1 MIRSTVLSKYLGTW
15 VQVPVFA
22 GSCSISQGAITS
34 CFTVPG
40 PSRPLSSKAT
50 ASKLSVSGFLQ
61 APHGFA
67 VVGASAERQKFGNK
81 APPRSARS
89 AGTLS
94 RHLLLCSVER
104 WRSSSLRRPSGPTL
118 LPSARP
124 LCRACEPHTDG
135 HRRRGRLGRFVGDDK
150 RQKAGEMVGNI
161 VFVML
166 GLG

>member
-104 WRSSSLRRPSGPTL
+104 WSGGGVRRFGDLQVLRCYLQHGLSAVPVSLTQTVIEG
-118 LPSARP
+118 
-124 LCRACEPHTDG
+124 G
-135 HRRRGRLGRFVGDDK
+135 VG
-150 RQKAGEMVGNI
+150 
-161 VFVML
+161 
-166 GLG
+166 